1 MTRARFSLIW
11 LGALTG
17 CLLGLAGCT
26 QYQWGSTGQLSF
38 STLYIKGIRN
48 TTMAPQLSSMTSNIL
63 RDTFNHD
70 GRVQLVN
77 SPDDA
82 DATLEV
88 TITGYTRAVAAVR
101 EQDTGLASKFSI
113 TVTATCNLIDNRTHK
128 NLFTAREVSIKRD
141 VFTDNGDPHS
151 SLVSDQLQSEYNT
164 VPLIAETLAQ
174 KIVHTVTDVW

>member
-1 MTRARFSLIW
+1 VTRARFSLIW
-11 LGALTG
+11 LGVLTG
-17 CLLGLAGCT
+17 CGLGFTGCT
-26 QYQWGSTGQLSF
+26 HYQWGTTGHLVF
-38 STLYIKGIRN
+38 STLYVKGVRN
-48 TTMAPQLSSMTSNIL
+48 TTMAPQLSVTMSNVL

-101 EQDTGLASKFSI
+101 EQDTGLAGKFSI

-128 NLFTAREVSIKRD
+128 NLFTAREIQIKQD

-151 SLVSDQLQSEYNT
+151 SLVSDQLQSEYNS
-164 VPLIAETLAQ
+164 VPLIAEALGK
-174 KIVHTVTDVW
+174 KIVSAVTDVW